1 MARKKAV
8 EPAVK
13 TVEATE
19 AEAIETKTE
28 DIKAEDAVAETTEK
42 AAKPKKA
49 PAKRKTAKD
58 EPEKKEA
65 PVKKETVKAKAAVK
79 ESIGTAAKKAEVKN
93 TLYIQ
98 YAGKSMSEEDLIK
111 SAKDIWKYDLKRKA
125 GELES
130 IELYVKPEE
139 NKVYYVMN
147 EDVKGCFDI

>member
-28 DIKAEDAVAETTEK
+28 DIKAEDAVAE
-42 AAKPKKA
+42 
-49 PAKRKTAKD
+49 
-58 EPEKKEA
+58 EA

-79 ESIGTAAKKAEVKN
+79 ESTGTAAKKAEVKN